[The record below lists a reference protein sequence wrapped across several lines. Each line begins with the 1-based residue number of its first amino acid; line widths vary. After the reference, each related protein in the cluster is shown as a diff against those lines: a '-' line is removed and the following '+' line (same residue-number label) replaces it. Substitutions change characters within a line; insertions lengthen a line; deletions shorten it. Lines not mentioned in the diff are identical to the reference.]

1 MKCLRCNN
9 EINDN
14 SKFCEYCGNKIET
27 SINMTNNQTYNNIP
41 NQNNMINSNMN
52 YSQTNNIN
60 YNNSNVNAS
69 VSNNVMMNNTVQTNN
84 SINNGFNSNIT
95 GNQQTQIMNTN
106 YNNVVSNQTNNTNYV
121 NVNSTN
127 SLNSNVNIVNNTANS
142 NTENMQIQNN
152 INSDFKTLE
161 GVTNLFRSVNCIGTQ
176 NIIFIAHKNSNSAT
190 TSSMIFG
197 GAIGGMASSME
208 RTAGAGFKIGI
219 GEYDALIINVTEK
232 GLGFIPLQ
240 LQGKRFTKWTMD
252 KMIPNM
258 NSFVFVGNEYVKSF
272 EVKKYSI
279 FSNKSKR
286 LIIKV
291 EGNVTFDLIANLEEQ
306 FVSYQNNSVNTLI
319 NMYSKK

>member
-1 MKCLRCNN
+1 MN
-9 EINDN
+9 
-14 SKFCEYCGNKIET
+14 
-27 SINMTNNQTYNNIP
+27 TY
-41 NQNNMINSNMN
+41 S
-52 YSQTNNIN
+52 SSNNIN
-60 YNNSNVNAS
+60 SSNFNNNT
-69 VSNNVMMNNTVQTNN
+69 MNNTIQN
-84 SINNGFNSNIT
+84 NNGFSSNLNS
-95 GNQQTQIMNTN
+95 NQQTQIIN
-106 YNNVVSNQTNNTNYV
+106 NNVISNQQNNNYVNNNTNTY
-121 NVNSTN
+121 
-127 SLNSNVNIVNNTANS
+127 NS

-176 NIIFIAHKNSNSAT
+176 NIIFIARKNSNSAT